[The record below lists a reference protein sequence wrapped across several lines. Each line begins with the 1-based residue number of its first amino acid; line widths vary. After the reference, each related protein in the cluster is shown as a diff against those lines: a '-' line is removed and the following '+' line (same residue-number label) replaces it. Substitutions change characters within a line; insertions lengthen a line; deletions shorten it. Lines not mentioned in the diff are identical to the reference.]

1 MKIVAQVRFRFLFLA
16 TSLILGI
23 GHVFAQQ
30 TAPASADS
38 TSADKN
44 LLRYGKFSGHAR
56 VYAMATN
63 NRDNLTDYFGIAAG
77 AGLGYRSPTFLGF
90 DAGFSGFMIFN
101 LASSDFSVRDSATG
115 SPNRYEIGLFDIE
128 NPKSDDNL
136 DRTEELFL
144 RWRKGE
150 TFSILYGRFLPKTP
164 LINPQDGRMSPT
176 FAQGLWIEAG
186 PKEKWRVQAGWLN
199 GFSPRSTVRWYST
212 AESIG
217 VYPSGLNPDGSKSDY
232 KGNLATQGVFIGAV
246 EGRIGKY
253 LRGQVWNYFTENIF
267 NTVWAELSAEYQLPL
282 GITAYSGVQAMR
294 QDALADGGNAD
305 PAKAYFEKNGR
316 TEMFGFRLGA
326 RTETRNI
333 NVNYTRIT
341 TSGRYLLPREWGR
354 DPFYTFLPRERNEGL
369 GDVHAFSL
377 NAEATE
383 NNWRFAIGAGYYDLP
398 DALDARLN
406 KYALP
411 SYMQTNLMVRHRF
424 HKTLEGLE
432 GMFLVVHKFGVGET
446 YGKPGLEFNKVDMTL
461 VNLVFDYYF

>member
-23 GHVFAQQ
+23 GHAFAQQ

-38 TSADKN
+38 TSANKN

-56 VYAMATN
+56 VYAMGTN

-77 AGLGYRSPTFLGF
+77 AGLGYRSPQHSLGF

-136 DRTEELFL
+136 DRTEEPVPPLAKRRNVQHFV
-144 RWRKGE
+144 RTVFAE
-150 TFSILYGRFLPKTP
+150 NAAHQPTGRPHESDFCARTM
-164 LINPQDGRMSPT
+164 DRSR
-176 FAQGLWIEAG
+176 A
-186 PKEKWRVQAGWLN
+186 KEKWRVQAGWLD

-217 VYPSGLNPDGSKSDY
+217 VSSSGLNPDGSRSDS
-232 KGNLATQGVFIGAV
+232 KATLPPKAYSSALWKDAWASTCV
-246 EGRIGKY
+246 GKCKI
-253 LRGQVWNYFTENIF
+253 FTENIF

-305 PAKAYFEKNGR
+305 PAK
-316 TEMFGFRLGA
+316 
-326 RTETRNI
+326 
-333 NVNYTRIT
+333 
-341 TSGRYLLPREWGR
+341 S
-354 DPFYTFLPRERNEGL
+354 
-369 GDVHAFSL
+369 S
-377 NAEATE
+377 
-383 NNWRFAIGAGYYDLP
+383 
-398 DALDARLN
+398 
-406 KYALP
+406 
-411 SYMQTNLMVRHRF
+411 
-424 HKTLEGLE
+424 
-432 GMFLVVHKFGVGET
+432 
-446 YGKPGLEFNKVDMTL
+446 
-461 VNLVFDYYF
+461 